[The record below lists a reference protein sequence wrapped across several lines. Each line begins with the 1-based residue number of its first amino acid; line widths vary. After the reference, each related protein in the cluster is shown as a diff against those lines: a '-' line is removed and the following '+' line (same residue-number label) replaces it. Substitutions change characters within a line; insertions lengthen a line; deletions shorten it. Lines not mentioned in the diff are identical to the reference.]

1 VVTSLSSG
9 QNRVLLIYLHDPM
22 FTVLSEDWKSGTDRV
37 YSSNQ
42 VRSLIQIAARR
53 VIGSQRDS
61 GVIEEVSQNEG

>member
-1 VVTSLSSG
+1 MVTSLSSG